1 GCCGSNKPKW
11 KREIVPDHKFE
22 NVNLDAFYDPSC
34 TTRFGYSFVFIAVL
48 KTMCV
53 ILADLY
59 TAVSLL
65 VIGQTTVTPAIPTE
79 YSKWIFLICIMVS
92 YLLIIWD
99 LIKSRRILAS
109 RDISGAFTSA
119 IVNKYLSIKDYR
131 YYCLF
136 KSINANSKGINNYA
150 FFIFFTLKGWK
161 RLLLAEAP
169 RQVINIVTLQ
179 ALVPQWLKIRNGQ
192 VTFNN
197 DALGADLM
205 QQILTGTMAFSVVVF
220 AISFSLVCIAA
231 VLYIPLFCHIR
242 GNLKEYCCHKVDKR
256 ISEILRR
263 QGQGRRN
270 KRVHPEVE
278 SLISEKSYMRP
289 LMAQSN
295 SSSPSV
301 ASSSVDCF
309 EKSPYFKFNELN
321 SGLESSYFNQPKSPQ
336 QFMEKGRP
344 KQHAYQNRRYL
355 TPTSETTIPY
365 QNNNTANSSI
375 PSSTCV
381 NEHRY
386 QHRKYPRGY

>member
-1 GCCGSNKPKW
+1 MKGK
-11 KREIVPDHKFE
+11 IL
-22 NVNLDAFYDPSC
+22 NVFFN
-34 TTRFGYSFVFIAVL
+34 T
-48 KTMCV
+48 
-53 ILADLY
+53 
-59 TAVSLL
+59 VSLL

-79 YSKWIFLICIMVS
+79 YSKWIFLICILVS

-109 RDISGAFTSA
+109 KDISGAFTSA

-131 YYCLF
+131 YFCLF
-136 KSINANSKGINNYA
+136 KSISSNSKGNDNYA
-150 FFIFFTLKGWK
+150 FFILFTLKGWK

-179 ALVPQWLKIRNGQ
+179 ALVPQWMKIRNGR
-192 VTFNN
+192 VTFHNE
-197 DALGADLM
+197 ALGDDLM
-205 QQILTGTMAFSVVVF
+205 QQVLTGTMAFSVVVF
-220 AISFSLVCIAA
+220 AISFLLVCIAA

-270 KRVHPEVE
+270 KIVHPEVE

-295 SSSPSV
+295 SSSPSL
-301 ASSSVDCF
+301 ASVDCI
-309 EKSPYFKFNELN
+309 EKSPYFKYNESN
-321 SGLESSYFNQPKSPQ
+321 SGYFNQPKSPQ
-336 QFMEKGRP
+336 RFMEKGQP
-344 KQHAYQNRRYL
+344 NQYAYQNRRYL
-355 TPTSETTIPY
+355 TPTSETSVAYNP
-365 QNNNTANSSI
+365 ANSSI

-386 QHRKYPRGY
+386 QHTKYPRGY

>member
-1 GCCGSNKPKW
+1 MGCCGSNKPKW

-22 NVNLDAFYDPSC
+22 NVNLDAFYDSSC
-34 TTRFGYSFVFIAVL
+34 TTRFSYSFVFVVFL
-48 KTMCV
+48 KTVCV
-53 ILADLY
+53 ISADLY

-99 LIKSRRILAS
+99 LIKSRRILVS
-109 RDISGAFTSA
+109 KDISGAFTSA

-131 YYCLF
+131 YFCLF
-136 KSINANSKGINNYA
+136 KSISSNSKGNDNYA
-150 FFIFFTLKGWK
+150 FFILFTLKGWK

-179 ALVPQWLKIRNGQ
+179 ALVPQWMKIRNGQ
-192 VTFNN
+192 VTFHNE
-197 DALGADLM
+197 ALGDDLM

-220 AISFSLVCIAA
+220 AISFLLVCIAA
-231 VLYIPLFCHIR
+231 ILYIPLFCHIR

-256 ISEILRR
+256 ISEILRK

-270 KRVHPEVE
+270 KIVHPEVE

-295 SSSPSV
+295 SSSPSLV
-301 ASSSVDCF
+301 SVDCF
-309 EKSPYFKFNELN
+309 EKSPYFKHNESN
-321 SGLESSYFNQPKSPQ
+321 SGYFNQPKSPQ
-336 QFMEKGRP
+336 RFMEKGQP
-344 KQHAYQNRRYL
+344 NQYAYQNRRYL
-355 TPTSETTIPY
+355 TPTSETSAAYNP
-365 QNNNTANSSI
+365 ANSSI

>member
-1 GCCGSNKPKW
+1 
-11 KREIVPDHKFE
+11 
-22 NVNLDAFYDPSC
+22 
-34 TTRFGYSFVFIAVL
+34 
-48 KTMCV
+48 
-53 ILADLY
+53 
-59 TAVSLL
+59 
-65 VIGQTTVTPAIPTE
+65 
-79 YSKWIFLICIMVS
+79 MVS

-109 RDISGAFTSA
+109 KDISGAFTSA

-136 KSINANSKGINNYA
+136 KSINSNGKGINNYA

-192 VTFNN
+192 ITFNN

-263 QGQGRRN
+263 QGQDRRN
-270 KRVHPEVE
+270 KRAHHHPEVE
-278 SLISEKSYMRP
+278 SLISEKTYMRP

-295 SSSPSV
+295 SSSPSL
-301 ASSSVDCF
+301 ASVDCF
-309 EKSPYFKFNELN
+309 EKSPYFKIND
-321 SGLESSYFNQPKSPQ
+321 SSYFNQPKSPQ
-336 QFMEKGRP
+336 QRFMEKGRP
-344 KQHAYQNRRYL
+344 NQYAYQNRRYL
-355 TPTSETTIPY
+355 TPTSETSAAY
-365 QNNNTANSSI
+365 NTADSSI